1 MLQEAENKQ
10 EADILEQAIG
20 LVKENQRLAAEKE
33 KAEDEI
39 NSLAKFC
46 MENPN
51 PVLRIDENGVL
62 LFSNPPALILLNG
75 GDIKTGHPVPP
86 EFQKMVALAHS
97 SQSIQSNEITVGAQT
112 FYLQWVPIFNEGYV
126 NVYARNITIRKEA
139 EKKLK
144 QATRKNELIL
154 NSAGEGIYGLDL
166 EGNTTFANPAAVEML
181 GYTEAELLGKPQHA
195 LIHHS
200 KPDGSPYPREDCP
213 IYAAFMDGREHRE
226 SEEVFWRK
234 DGTSFPVEYASMPI
248 REDGKLVGAVVTFK
262 DITERKRSE
271 QALIE
276 SETRANAVLNHA
288 IEGIITI
295 DEQGTIK
302 SFNPAAETLFGYKP
316 AEVLGK
322 NVKLL
327 MPEPFQSEHDQYL
340 KNYISSGVS
349 KIIGI
354 GREVIGLRKDGS
366 TFPLDLGISEMYLGE
381 TRMFTGI
388 VRDMT
393 ERKKTEQALRESEI
407 RANVVLNHA
416 LEGFVTID
424 EKGTIEAFNPA
435 AEKLFGYTSAEI
447 LGENVTR
454 LIPENF
460 RQAHEQGL
468 NNYLETGISKVIGIG
483 AEVVGLR
490 KDGSTFPLE
499 LGISEMY
506 LGETRKFT
514 GIIRDITERKKAEQ
528 ALKESET
535 RANEVLNHA
544 LEGIITIDE
553 QGMIASF
560 NPAAERLFG
569 YKPKEVLRTNIKFLM
584 PEPYQSEHDQYI
596 KKYLETGV
604 SKIIGLRREAVG
616 LRKDGSTFP
625 LDLGISEMYLGE
637 TRRFMG
643 IIRDI
648 SDLKQGEAQKQMQY
662 ELTRIFLDGQ
672 SLENTF
678 PRILQAIGEFME
690 WEIGYYW
697 EKNPEL
703 DELHCP
709 YTWNTSSLNE
719 NEALKEFKHI
729 SVNRTFTKGTGL
741 PGRVWDKLEPSWI
754 SDVIEDTNFPRA
766 PFAERLGMKSGFGFP
781 VFFKKQFL
789 GVIEIF
795 TRQHCQPDN
804 PLIQMMT
811 HLGGQIGQWVSLK
824 RAEEHLDKLN
834 LKTLD

>member
-10 EADILEQAIG
+10 EADILQQAVN

-62 LFSNPPALILLNG
+62 LFSNPPALILLND

-200 KPDGSPYPREDCP
+200 KPDGSPYPRGDCP

-262 DITERKRSE
+262 DITERKRNE

-316 AEVLGK
+316 SEVLGK

-560 NPAAERLFG
+560 NPAAEHLFG
-569 YKPKEVLRTNIKFLM
+569 YKPKEVLGTNIKFLM

-604 SKIIGLRREAVG
+604 SKIIGIRREAVG

-719 NEALKEFKHI
+719 NEALKDFKHI

-781 VFFKKQFL
+781 IFFKKQFL

-795 TRQHCQPDN
+795 TRQHCQPDI
-804 PLIQMMT
+804 PLTQMMT
-811 HLGGQIGQWVSLK
+811 HLGGQIGQWVRLK
-824 RAEEHLDKLN
+824 KAEEHLDKLN
-834 LKTLD
+834 LKTVD